1 MVAALF
7 KMTREEEVARGK
19 AAEALLRNELLID
32 AFEKLDLTYTAA
44 WKATA
49 PDQTQERERLFAL
62 TTALRDVRG
71 HIAQIAV
78 TGELARR
85 QLGIN

>member
-1 MVAALF
+1 MP
-7 KMTREEEVARGK
+7 TQEEIARGK
-19 AAEALLRNELLID
+19 AAELLLRNELLID

-49 PDQTQERERLFAL
+49 SDQTDERERLFAL

-71 HIAQIAV
+71 HIEQIAT

-85 QLGIN
+85 QLGID

>member
-1 MVAALF
+1 V
-7 KMTREEEVARGK
+7 TREEEVARGK
-19 AAEALLRNELLID
+19 AAELLLRNELLAD

-49 PDQTQERERLFAL
+49 PDQTPERERLFAL
-62 TTALRDVRG
+62 TTALRDVRS
-71 HIAQIAV
+71 HIEQIAV

-85 QLGIN
+85 QLGID

>member
-1 MVAALF
+1 
-7 KMTREEEVARGK
+7 MTREEEVARGK
-19 AAEALLRNELLID
+19 AAELLLRNELLAD
-32 AFEKLDLTYTAA
+32 AFDNLESTYTAA

-49 PDQTQERERLFAL
+49 PGRTDERERLFAL

-71 HIAQIAV
+71 HIEQIAV

-85 QLGIN
+85 QLGID

>member
-1 MVAALF
+1 MP
-7 KMTREEEVARGK
+7 TQEEIARGK
-19 AAEALLRNELLID
+19 AAELLLRNELLID

-49 PDQTQERERLFAL
+49 SDQTPERERLFAL

-71 HIAQIAV
+71 HIEQIAT

-85 QLGIN
+85 QLGID

>member
-1 MVAALF
+1 
-7 KMTREEEVARGK
+7 MTHEEEVARGK
-19 AAEALLRNELLID
+19 AAELLLRNELLAD

-49 PDQTQERERLFAL
+49 PGQTQEREKLFAL
-62 TTALRDVRG
+62 TTALQDVRG
-71 HIAQIAV
+71 HIEQIAV

-85 QLGIN
+85 QLGID